1 MMLEWKASDSRF
13 QAFIMQRTTSNY
25 EVVYFFTGYGI
36 HPAAFFPEVV
46 SLRRNKS
53 GNLNLNVVF

>member
-1 MMLEWKASDSRF
+1 MLEREASDLKF
-13 QAFIMQRTTSNY
+13 QTFITQRTTSNY
-25 EVVYFFTGYGI
+25 EVVYFFAGYGI